1 MHTDVVRQGRLDGVR
16 DADIEDFLSSMKA
29 DREIAQADLLVD
41 VAHLLMLIRCEIIPA
56 DPAGSLMKHLLS
68 LYENGIPKEAFDNR
82 YEDIHAGIESFLI
95 RETGIETGGR
105 LHAGRSRND
114 EVATC
119 LRIRTREILLDQI
132 DSLIQLREVLVHRA
146 VEHIH
151 TVMPG
156 FTHLQHAQ
164 PTTLAHHL
172 LAYEEMFSR
181 DCERLSGAFERTNRS
196 PLGSAAF
203 ASTGYPIDREYTARV
218 LGFDG
223 LSYNTM
229 DAVASRD
236 FATESLAADTI
247 LITHISR
254 FCEELVIWSSA
265 FVRFVELD
273 DRYCSTS
280 SIMPQKK
287 NPDVA
292 EIMRSRAGTI
302 LGAFV
307 SAITIIKGLPLSY
320 NRDLQD
326 LTPHLL
332 RGTTAISRDIRL
344 LSGMIQTATFRQD
357 RMREE
362 ASRGFSTATD
372 LADHL
377 VRTYGMPF
385 RMAHNIIGRTIRNG
399 TINLA
404 GIDEASMELT
414 KKTIS
419 ELGLTD
425 QEISRVLDVTESI
438 NARNHPGGPAP
449 SAVLQEIEI
458 RKKQIHDDRTSV
470 KEQKKKIEVAISEL
484 LDSAKRFVNE

>member
-1 MHTDVVRQGRLDGVR
+1 MDGVR
-16 DADIEDFLSSMKA
+16 DADIEEFLSSMKA
-29 DREIAQADLLVD
+29 DREIAHADLLVD
-41 VAHLLMLIRCEIIPA
+41 IAHLLMLVRCEILSA
-56 DPAGSLMKHLLS
+56 DQAGSLMKYLLA
-68 LYENGIPKEAFDNR
+68 LFEDGISEEAFDNR
-82 YEDIHAGIESFLI
+82 FEDIHAGIESFLI
-95 RETGIETGGR
+95 KEAGIEIGGR
-105 LHAGRSRND
+105 LHVGRSRND

-132 DSLIQLREVLVHRA
+132 DSLIQFREILVQQA
-146 VEHIH
+146 LKNVH
-151 TVMPG
+151 TIMPG

-164 PTTLAHHL
+164 PTTLAHHF

-181 DCERLSGAFERTNRS
+181 DCERLSGAFARTNLS

-203 ASTGYPIDREYTARV
+203 ASTGYPIDREYTARM

-247 LITHISR
+247 LMTHISR

-265 FVRFVELD
+265 FVKFVDLD

-302 LGAFV
+302 LGTFV
-307 SAITIIKGLPLSY
+307 SAVTILKGLPLSY

-332 RGTTAISRDIRL
+332 RGITDISRDIRL
-344 LSGMIQTATFRQD
+344 LSGMIQSAVFHQD
-357 RMREE
+357 RMWQE
-362 ASRGFSTATD
+362 AERGFSTATD

-377 VRTYGMPF
+377 VRKYGLPF
-385 RMAHNIIGRTIRNG
+385 RTAHNIIGRTIRNG
-399 TINLA
+399 TVNLA
-404 GIDEASMELT
+404 GIDEASRELT
-414 KKTIS
+414 TKTIS

-425 QEISRVLDVTESI
+425 QEISLILNVSESV
-438 NARNHPGGPAP
+438 NARNRPGGPAP
-449 SAVLQEIEI
+449 SAILVAITK
-458 RKKQIHDDRTSV
+458 R
-470 KEQKKKIEVAISEL
+470 KEQIQKDNLMIQEQKNRIKDAILEL
-484 LDSAKRFVNE
+484 LDSAKRLVNE